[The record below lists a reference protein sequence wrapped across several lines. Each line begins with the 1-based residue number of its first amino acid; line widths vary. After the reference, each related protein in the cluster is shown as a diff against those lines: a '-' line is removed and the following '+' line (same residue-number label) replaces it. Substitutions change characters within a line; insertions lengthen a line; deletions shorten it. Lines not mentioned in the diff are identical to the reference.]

1 MKVNPTP
8 GSEVLQFAPVTE
20 DPTVW
25 RSDVPPLPNPVAS
38 DIVSKNF
45 VPLNSSSCVEK
56 APALLLTADKGME

>member
-20 DPTVW
+20 GPTVW
-25 RSDVPPLPNPVAS
+25 SSDVPPLPNPVAS

-45 VPLNSSSCVEK
+45 VPLSSSSCVEK